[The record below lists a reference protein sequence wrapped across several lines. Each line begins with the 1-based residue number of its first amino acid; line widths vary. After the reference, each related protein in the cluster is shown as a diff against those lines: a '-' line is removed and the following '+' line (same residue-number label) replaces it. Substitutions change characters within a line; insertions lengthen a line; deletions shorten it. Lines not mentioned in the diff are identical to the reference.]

1 MEIFVKIIKRKK
13 EIKKIIGKIK
23 KEKWK
28 DEYRIENIGI
38 RLAGIKGSKLNLG
51 WSKGTKYP
59 GKVGGW
65 KEGVGGE
72 EVIWV

>member
-1 MEIFVKIIKRKK
+1 MEFFVKIIKRKK

-38 RLAGIKGSKLNLG
+38 ILAGIKGSKLNLG
-51 WSKGTKYP
+51 
-59 GKVGGW
+59 
-65 KEGVGGE
+65 
-72 EVIWV
+72 

>member
-38 RLAGIKGSKLNLG
+38 KGSKLNLG
-51 WSKGTKYP
+51 
-59 GKVGGW
+59 
-65 KEGVGGE
+65 
-72 EVIWV
+72 